1 MSSASS
7 AQGSLAYP
15 TRLLRLVDRM
25 SASMDRAGA
34 LLNRYGRPVRDALV
48 LVGLA
53 RAAYYFIVQDIQPWN
68 VIGVDA
74 RAYWQIDL
82 AHPYAASVAGAHSAY
97 LYSPVFAQVMA
108 PLSILPFPV
117 FFAGWTLLLLATFI
131 WLVRPWPWAALI
143 LLLPISYELSVGN
156 IHFLMAAVIVLGFR
170 VPAIWALPVLTKIT
184 PAVGLLW
191 FVVRREWRSLAIA
204 VGTIGVIVLI
214 SFIVSASAWIDWIR
228 FLLASSGGSEY
239 PVLRLAMG
247 ATLVVIGAATGRRW
261 LVPLA
266 VLLALPVP
274 YVNSWVILLAVIRL
288 RDRVPTISELERDRA
303 GTSPMIAAET
313 DR

>member
-1 MSSASS
+1 
-7 AQGSLAYP
+7 
-15 TRLLRLVDRM
+15 
-25 SASMDRAGA
+25 MDRGGA
-34 LLNRYGRPVRDALV
+34 LLDRYGRPVRDALIV
-48 LVGLA
+48 VGLA
-53 RAAYYFIVQDIQPWN
+53 RAAYYFVVQDIQPWN

-82 AHPYAASVAGAHSAY
+82 AHPYAASVAGAHSAF
-97 LYSPVFAQVMA
+97 LYSPAFAQVMA
-108 PLSILPFPV
+108 PFSNLPFAA
-117 FFAGWTLLLLATFI
+117 FSAGWTLLLVATFI

-143 LLLPISYELSVGN
+143 LFLPISYELCVGN
-156 IHFLMAAVIVLGFR
+156 IHFLMAAAIVLGFQ

-204 VGTIGVIVLI
+204 VGTIAVIVFA

-239 PVLRLAMG
+239 PVLRLALG
-247 ATLVVIGAATGRRW
+247 ATLVLIGAATGRRW
-261 LVPLA
+261 LVPVA

-288 RDRVPTISELERDRA
+288 RDRVPTISELVRDRA
-303 GTSPMIAAET
+303 LTSPVTPVET
-313 DR
+313 KR